1 MKTPEFLRDQNFLTF
16 CGTLSA
22 CGIVLRLM
30 WGTTPTAA
38 KVAVCIGFLA
48 AGFWLHRYR
57 NRQAQQRP

>member
-16 CGTLSA
+16 CGALSA

-57 NRQAQQRP
+57 NRQAQQRQ